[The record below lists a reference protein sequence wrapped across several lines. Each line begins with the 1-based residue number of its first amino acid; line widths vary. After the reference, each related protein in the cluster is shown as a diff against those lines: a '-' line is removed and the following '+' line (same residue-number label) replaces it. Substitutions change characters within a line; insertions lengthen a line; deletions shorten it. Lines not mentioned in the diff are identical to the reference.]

1 MRLTIAKSFRDW
13 DKIQLSMKPALPRE
27 DVVPWASEHL
37 IPWIFSMIAI
47 SASERLSAEMVFSLV
62 TKLTTGTGAR

>member
-1 MRLTIAKSFRDW
+1 
-13 DKIQLSMKPALPRE
+13 MKTALPRE

-47 SASERLSAEMVFSLV
+47 SASKRASAV
-62 TKLTTGTGAR
+62 TVYSTMNDLINRHWNKGEICLESVNKWHSHIC

>member
-1 MRLTIAKSFRDW
+1 
-13 DKIQLSMKPALPRE
+13 MKPALPRE

-47 SASERLSAEMVFSLV
+47 SASERLSAEKVV
-62 TKLTTGTGAR
+62 HW

>member
-1 MRLTIAKSFRDW
+1 
-13 DKIQLSMKPALPRE
+13 MKPALPKE

-47 SASERLSAEMVFSLV
+47 SAGERASEVIVYS
-62 TKLTTGTGAR
+62 TTNGLIVGFGAWQKIT